1 MSKIYA
7 VIENGVVI
15 NTVVWDSDVEADWKP
30 QNGALIDISS
40 ERVGVGYLYSDGVFT
55 PPKKRRDEY
64 IADATLRKTQLLSE
78 AQKMIANW
86 QTDLLLGIISDDDKN
101 RLARW
106 REYMKQIDAIDV
118 QTAPDINWPI
128 PPAP

>member
-55 PPKKRRDEY
+55 PPEKRRDEY

-86 QTDLLLGIISDDDKN
+86 QTDLLLGVISDDDKN

-118 QTAPDINWPI
+118 QTGPAINWPI
-128 PPAP
+128 PPVS

>member
-7 VIENGVVI
+7 VIENGVVM
-15 NTVVWDSDVEADWKP
+15 NTVVWDSDVGADWKP

-55 PPKKRRDEY
+55 PPEKSRDEY

-86 QTDLLLGIISDDDKN
+86 QTDLLLGVISDDDKS
-101 RLARW
+101 RLVRW
-106 REYMKQIDAIDV
+106 REYMKQVDAIDA
-118 QTAPDINWPI
+118 QSAPDITWPV
-128 PPAP
+128 PPAA

>member
-55 PPKKRRDEY
+55 PPEKRRDEY
-64 IADATLRKTQLLSE
+64 IADATLQKTQLLSE
-78 AQKMIANW
+78 AQKAIANW

-118 QTAPDINWPI
+118 QTAPAINWPI